1 MPLGRPLPPRPRRAE
16 LRGSDKPKND
26 RFAIIE
32 MTEQEFP
39 NGLSGDLEKNIVLT
53 LSKEQFPVII
63 ERNFEVRQGVDD
75 FVEPIRDGVLKMEL
89 QDTSDLGPAVARLEE
104 IGKEVVGVNISAID
118 LDLKF

>member
-39 NGLSGDLEKNIVLT
+39 DGLSGDLEKNIVLT

-63 ERNFEVRQGVDD
+63 ERNFEVRQGIDD
-75 FVEPIRDGVLKMEL
+75 FMEPIGNGVQEMEL

-104 IGKEVVGVNISAID
+104 IGKEVVAINISAID

>member
-1 MPLGRPLPPRPRRAE
+1 
-16 LRGSDKPKND
+16 
-26 RFAIIE
+26 

-39 NGLSGDLEKNIVLT
+39 DGLSGDLEENIVLT

-63 ERNFEVRQGVDD
+63 EGNFEVRQGIND
-75 FVEPIRDGVLKMEL
+75 FMEPIGNGVQKMEL
-89 QDTSDLGPAVARLEE
+89 QDTSDLGPAVARLEK